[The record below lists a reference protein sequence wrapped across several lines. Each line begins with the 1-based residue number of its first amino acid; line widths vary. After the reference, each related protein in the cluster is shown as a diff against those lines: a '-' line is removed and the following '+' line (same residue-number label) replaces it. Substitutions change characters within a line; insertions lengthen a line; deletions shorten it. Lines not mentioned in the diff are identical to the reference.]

1 MYNVPSCWL
10 VTPKKIKEPKMDQ
23 NAVQIVV
30 SVSKKYPNLKNDLME
45 LANQE
50 GRSLSNLVTLVL
62 ANFVESN
69 RQQ

>member
-1 MYNVPSCWL
+1 
-10 VTPKKIKEPKMDQ
+10 MDQ

-30 SVSKKYPNLKNDLME
+30 SVSKKYPNLKTDLIE

-69 RQQ
+69 KQ